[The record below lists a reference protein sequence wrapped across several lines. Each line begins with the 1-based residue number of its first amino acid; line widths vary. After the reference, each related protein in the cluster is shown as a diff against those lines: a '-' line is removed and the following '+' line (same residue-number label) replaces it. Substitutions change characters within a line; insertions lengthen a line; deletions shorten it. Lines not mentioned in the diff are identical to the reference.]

1 MKDLLE
7 LVCVCQKELAS
18 LRIHW
23 GEVRNWSV
31 NTRAKARWGL
41 CTKVSR
47 GVFDIQ
53 IAASLLDDTVDD
65 QATKDTIAHELLH
78 TVPGCFKH
86 TGKWKQYAELINK
99 EMPYYR
105 IKSRSSYADKG
116 VEDLRGDPTYRY
128 ILKCEQCSREV
139 HRQKKSAVIEHPEN
153 YRCKCG
159 GKLKRIL

>member
-1 MKDLLE
+1 MKDLW
-7 LVCVCQKELAS
+7 ELAQDCQME
-18 LRIHW
+18 LAYLHIPW
-23 GEVRNWSV
+23 GKVRNWTV

-53 IAASLLDDTVDD
+53 IAASLLDDTVAD
-65 QATKDTIAHELLH
+65 QAAKDTIVHELLH

-86 TGKWKQYAELINK
+86 TGKWKQYAELINRL
-99 EMPYYR
+99 MPRYC

-116 VEDLRGDPTYRY
+116 VEDIRSTPTYRY
-128 ILKCEQCSREV
+128 ILKCEQCGREV
-139 HRQKKSAVIEHPEN
+139 RRQKKSAVIEHPEN

>member
-1 MKDLLE
+1 MKDLVTLARS
-7 LVCVCQKELAS
+7 CQRELAA
-18 LRIHW
+18 LRIPW
-23 GEVRNWSV
+23 GKVRNWSV

-53 IAASLLDDTVDD
+53 IAASLLDDAIDD
-65 QATKDTIAHELLH
+65 QAVKDTIVHELLH

-99 EMPYYR
+99 LMPHYR

-116 VEDLRGDPTYRY
+116 VEDLRSTPTYRY
-128 ILKCEQCSREV
+128 ILKCEQCGREV
-139 HRQKKSAVIEHPEN
+139 RRQKKSAVVEYPEN

-159 GKLKRIL
+159 GKLQRIM